1 MARTNLPVTDLPGNA
16 GVLESTTAIDQP
28 NGMNVAVTSEAI
40 PAKGE
45 VQDIVLIVSNTAA
58 AAHNAII
65 RAGAGPVPA
74 FRASL
79 GDLLVSVTNATTQLI
94 GPFES
99 ARFAQADGSLNVD
112 FDAGMTGTIVAL
124 RVPRTI
130 AG

>member
-16 GVLESTTAIDQP
+16 GVLQATTAIDQA
-28 NGMNVAVTSEAI
+28 NGMNVAVVSESI

-45 VQDIVLIVSNTAA
+45 VQDIILIVANTAA

-74 FRASL
+74 FRSSL
-79 GDLLVSVTNATTQLI
+79 GDLTVSVTNATTQII

-99 ARFAQADGSLNVD
+99 ARFAQADGSLNLD
-112 FDAGMTGTIVAL
+112 FDVGMAGTVLAL
-124 RVPRTI
+124 RVPRII

>member
-1 MARTNLPVTDLPGNA
+1 
-16 GVLESTTAIDQP
+16 
-28 NGMNVAVTSEAI
+28 
-40 PAKGE
+40 
-45 VQDIVLIVSNTAA
+45 
-58 AAHNAII
+58 
-65 RAGAGPVPA
+65 
-74 FRASL
+74 
-79 GDLLVSVTNATTQLI
+79 VSVTNATTQLI